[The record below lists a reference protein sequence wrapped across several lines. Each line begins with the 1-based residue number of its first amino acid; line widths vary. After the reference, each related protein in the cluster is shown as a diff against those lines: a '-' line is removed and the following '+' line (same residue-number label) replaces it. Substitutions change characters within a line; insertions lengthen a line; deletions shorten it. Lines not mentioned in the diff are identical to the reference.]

1 MSKEYKAI
9 FAQAM
14 SIVTHKPSQYA
25 KNITLRYPF
34 TSSFSGDKI
43 RICLDNFTGKES
55 VTFDSVTI
63 GKVIHNQDMDST
75 SILDL
80 TFNKEKSL
88 TLLPGKQAYSDEL
101 DIKIE
106 KGETYAISFYF
117 KDFTHLRCGVYTQ
130 GPLSTAYFGEG
141 DFSHS
146 GVMNHDLSMKTSW
159 IYFLSEV
166 SVLTD
171 SNHKVVTCYGDSITS
186 QDWPDYLQKMMWDND
201 KDVSVV
207 RKAVSGTRILREY
220 HCVQYEAYGLKGDH
234 RFEHEMHVAGSD
246 TLIILQGINDIIH
259 PVGVKSNE
267 FRPWSD
273 LPTSKELMD
282 GLTKYVSY
290 AHSLGMK
297 VYMGTLIP
305 IEGWRT
311 YADFRENLR
320 QEVNAWIRTT
330 TILDGVIDFDKDIC
344 QGNKMMKEM
353 DSGDHLHPSSM
364 GYEQMAKT
372 AFKVLNEKEIV

>member
-1 MSKEYKAI
+1 MSKEFKAI

-34 TSSFSGDKI
+34 TSTFSGNKV

-63 GKVIHNQDMDST
+63 ARVIRNQDVDST
-75 SILDL
+75 SILDF
-80 TFNKEKSL
+80 TFGGSKNL
-88 TLLPGKQAYSDEL
+88 TLLPGQQAYSDEL
-101 DIKIE
+101 EFNVKQDVS
-106 KGETYAISFYF
+106 YAISFYF

-130 GPLSTAYFGEG
+130 GPLSKGYFGEG

-146 GVMNHDLSMKTSW
+146 GVMDHDLSMKTSW
-159 IYFLSEV
+159 VYFLSEV
-166 SVLTD
+166 SVLTCA
-171 SNHKVVTCYGDSITS
+171 SHKVVTCYGDSITS
-186 QDWPDYLQKMMWDND
+186 QDWPDYLQKMMWQND

-220 HCVQYEAYGLKGDH
+220 HCVQYEAYGLRGDH
-234 RFEHEMHVAGSD
+234 RFEHEMHVSGSD

-259 PVGVKSNE
+259 PVGVESNE

-273 LPTSKELMD
+273 LPTSQELID
-282 GLTKYVSY
+282 GLTKYVEY
-290 AHSLGMK
+290 ARSLGMK
-297 VYMGTLIP
+297 VFMGTLIP

-330 TILDGVIDFDKDIC
+330 EILDGVIDFDKDIS
-344 QGNKMMKEM
+344 QGNKMIAGF
-353 DSGDHLHPSSM
+353 DSGDHLHPSSK

-372 AFKVLNEKEIV
+372 AFQVLEKEKIL

>member
-1 MSKEYKAI
+1 MSKEFKAI
-9 FAQAM
+9 FGQAM

-25 KNITLRYPF
+25 KDITLRYPF
-34 TSSFSGDKI
+34 TSTFSGDKI
-43 RICLDNFTGKES
+43 RICLDNFTGKEK
-55 VTFDSVTI
+55 VTFESVTI
-63 GKVIHNQDMDST
+63 GKVIHNQDVDST

-80 TFNKEKSL
+80 TFNQSKSL

-101 DIKIE
+101 NIKIE
-106 KGETYAISFYF
+106 KGATYAISFYF

-141 DFSHS
+141 DFTHS
-146 GVMNHDLSMKTSW
+146 GVMDHDLSMKTSW
-159 IYFLSEV
+159 VYFLSEV
-166 SVLTD
+166 SVFTD
-171 SNHKVVTCYGDSITS
+171 STCKVVTCYGDSITS
-186 QDWPDYLQKMMWDND
+186 QDWPDYLQKLMWENG

-220 HCVQYEAYGLKGDH
+220 HCVQYEAYGLKGEH
-234 RFEHEMHVAGSD
+234 RFEHEMHVSGSD

-273 LPTSKELMD
+273 LPTSQDLID
-282 GLTKYVSY
+282 GLTKYVEY
-290 AHSLGMK
+290 AHSLGMN

-320 QEVNAWIRTT
+320 QEVNEWIRTT
-330 TILDGVIDFDKDIC
+330 NILDGVIDFDRDIC
-344 QGNKMMKEM
+344 QGNKMIQEF
-353 DSGDHLHPSSM
+353 DSGDHLHPSSK

-372 AFKVLNEKEIV
+372 AFDVLKDC

>member
-1 MSKEYKAI
+1 MEKEYKAI
-9 FAQAM
+9 FGQAM

-34 TSSFSGDKI
+34 TSTFSGEKI

-63 GKVIHNQDMDST
+63 GKIMKGRDLDPT
-75 SILDL
+75 SIQDL
-80 TFNKEKSL
+80 TFDGHKGL

-101 DIKIE
+101 EIQIE
-106 KGETYAISFYF
+106 KNATYAVSFYF

-130 GPLSTAYFGEG
+130 GPLSTAFFGEG
-141 DFSHS
+141 DFTHS
-146 GVMNHDLSMKTSW
+146 GVMDHTLSMKTSW
-159 IYFLSEV
+159 VYFLSEI

-171 SNHKVVTCYGDSITS
+171 ANHKVVTCYGDSITS
-186 QDWPDYLQKMMWDND
+186 QDWPDYLQKMMWQNN

-220 HCVQYEAYGLKGDH
+220 SCVQYEAYGLSGKH

-259 PVGVKSNE
+259 PVGVESNE

-273 LPTSKELMD
+273 LPTSQDLID
-282 GLTKYVSY
+282 GLTKYVEY
-290 AHSLGMK
+290 AHSIGLK

-320 QEVNAWIRTT
+320 NEVNTWIRTT
-330 TILDGVIDFDKDIC
+330 DIVDGVIDFDRDIC
-344 QGNKMMKEM
+344 DGYKMIDEY
-353 DSGDHLHPSSM
+353 DSGDHLHPSSK

-372 AFKVLNEKEIV
+372 AFEVLK

>member
-1 MSKEYKAI
+1 MSKEFKAI
-9 FAQAM
+9 FGQAM

-25 KNITLRYPF
+25 KDITLRYPF
-34 TSSFSGDKI
+34 TSTFSGDKI
-43 RICLDNFTGKES
+43 RICLDNFTGKEK
-55 VTFDSVTI
+55 VTFESVTI
-63 GKVIHNQDMDST
+63 GKVIHNQDVDST

-80 TFNKEKSL
+80 TFNQSKSL

-101 DIKIE
+101 NIKIE
-106 KGETYAISFYF
+106 KGATYAISFYF

-141 DFSHS
+141 DFTHS
-146 GVMNHDLSMKTSW
+146 GVMDHDLSMKTYW
-159 IYFLSEV
+159 VYFLSEV
-166 SVLTD
+166 SVFTD
-171 SNHKVVTCYGDSITS
+171 SACKVVTCYGDSITS
-186 QDWPDYLQKMMWDND
+186 QDWPDYLQKLMWNNG

-234 RFEHEMHVAGSD
+234 RFEHEMHVSGSD

-273 LPTSKELMD
+273 LPTSQDLID
-282 GLTKYVSY
+282 GLTKYVEY
-290 AHSLGMK
+290 AHSIGMK

-320 QEVNAWIRTT
+320 QEVNEWIRTT
-330 TILDGVIDFDKDIC
+330 NILDGVIDFDRDIC
-344 QGNKMMKEM
+344 QGNKMIQEF
-353 DSGDHLHPSSM
+353 DSGDHLHPSSK

-372 AFKVLNEKEIV
+372 AFDVLKDC